1 MADEEDA
8 KQSSPWPIL
17 IVLGLVFL
25 PGAIVAYSLWYLFRY
40 QRNRPTVVGTVAA
53 AVGII
58 GLITLGIGVS
68 GLSQLFGDLS
78 NFTKYLPPLISA
90 WIGLS
95 VVLGAPTGYGFVW
108 LEARRLKRNP
118 YLTQLEGSWRYR
130 FSYRRTPL
138 QILERKKNVQK
149 LKNGL
154 LTTVKRSPMG
164 LDEKTDEVV
173 SRYSTEAAKHT
184 FITGQTGSGKSITM
198 QSLMRSDIETGKT
211 VVVID
216 FKRSPKFAA
225 MAAAFAE
232 ENGREFYH
240 FVNGDPEDYDIPR
253 SKGQCYYDPLRSG
266 TPTSKSDMVLGMRE
280 YDTSAAVYKS
290 AMQQLLQVT
299 FSMLS
304 HVNPKDTTSIDWEHG
319 GIYQLASAV
328 TGNGIHELA
337 EASSIEIEPNSPA
350 KKYPLTRIGREK
362 DNLGKKQTYYV
373 NTPIAKDAI
382 GLDELL
388 QGKTPLTHA
397 RDELQGQM
405 RTITASEYGR
415 WMRTGNAPGDR
426 EIDLFE
432 LTKQTGNVIMFSLNS
447 DSEPEF
453 AQYVGS
459 MIFSDLTNISALRRN
474 AQADNEVSIYVD
486 EFQAVPPDAVTAL
499 LEKSRESKMAMTI
512 AQQSFDQV
520 VASADKAGESYLNSI
535 LDTCGNFIAHAG
547 STEDSATRL
556 SKLLGKHFVTVYSR
570 TNENDSSF
578 LSYNRSR
585 SMDSRVAARE
595 EERWVYPPSEFMK
608 LSSPDPA
615 NGFKS
620 SAVWVTKTTA
630 DPKYSK
636 RGGGA
641 LARSV
646 WMVPPVAVLADYYSG
661 AQKELAR
668 RPKPA
673 VEKAK
678 DSSTALEHDYTRQQ
692 AVADVN
698 FDEFD
703 PEEER
708 QMFNF
713 PARNAEE
720 DDFSTYHEEDDE
732 WIMTEEPAEL
742 LESED
747 EEHKP
752 ETLSSIFSGAAP
764 APTPTLRK
772 PVGPKSP
779 QKKPELTDSDGLDSL
794 FRTTPAAAPAP
805 SKPLVQPPSP
815 AQSSQTGAPK
825 RVGLPTRPTG
835 IPTAPQQKK
844 PADAS
849 LPNIGDMSLPE
860 L

>member
-25 PGAIVAYSLWYLFRY
+25 PGAIVAYFLWYLFRY
-40 QRNRPTVVGTVAA
+40 LRNRPSVVGTVAA
-53 AVGII
+53 ILGVI
-58 GLITLGIGVS
+58 GLITLGVGVS
-68 GLSQLFGDLS
+68 GIAPLFSDLG
-78 NFTKYLPPLISA
+78 NFTKYLPSLIPA
-90 WIGLS
+90 WFGLS

-118 YLTQLEGSWRYR
+118 YLTQLEGSWRYK
-130 FSYRRTPL
+130 FDYRRTPWQL
-138 QILERKKNVQK
+138 LERKKNIQK

-154 LTTVKRSPMG
+154 LTTPKRSPMG

-173 SRYSTEAAKHT
+173 SRYATEAAKHT

-198 QSLMRSDIETGKT
+198 QSLMHSDIEMGKT

-266 TPTSKSDMVLGMRE
+266 TPTSKADMVLGMRE
-280 YDTSAAVYKS
+280 YDSAAAVYKT

-299 FSMLS
+299 FAMFKYG
-304 HVNPKDTTSIDWEHG
+304 NREIARSIDWDHG
-319 GIYQLASAV
+319 GIAQLASAV
-328 TGNGIHELA
+328 SGNGMNELV
-337 EASSIEIEPNSPA
+337 EANSDDKRFPETFKYTYTPVGEGGLNGVPKAVPVNSPVAKNAIEIGEALKSKGA
-350 KKYPLTRIGREK
+350 LT
-362 DNLGKKQTYYV
+362 QAYT
-373 NTPIAKDAI
+373 
-382 GLDELL
+382 
-388 QGKTPLTHA
+388 
-397 RDELQGQM
+397 ELQGQM

-415 WMRTGNAPGDR
+415 WMRTGNTPDDR
-426 EIDLFE
+426 EIDLFK
-432 LTKQTGNVIMFSLNS
+432 LTKQPGNVIMFSLNS

-520 VASADKAGESYLNSI
+520 VASAEKAGESYLNSI

-630 DPKYSK
+630 DPRYSK

-646 WMVPPVAVLADYYSG
+646 WMVPPVAVLSDYYSG
-661 AQKELAR
+661 AQKELIR
-668 RPKPA
+668 RPKP
-673 VEKAK
+673 VIEKAK
-678 DSSTALEHDYTRQQ
+678 NASVALEHDYSRQQ

-713 PARNAEE
+713 TPRESQD

-732 WIMTEEPAEL
+732 WTMTEEPAEL

-747 EEHKP
+747 EERKP
-752 ETLSSIFSGAAP
+752 ETLSSMFSGSAP
-764 APTPTLRK
+764 APKPPLRK

-794 FRTTPAAAPAP
+794 FRTTPNSAPAP
-805 SKPLVQPPSP
+805 SKPLAQSPSP
-815 AQSSQTGAPK
+815 AQGSGPGLPRRS
-825 RVGLPTRPTG
+825 GLPTRPTG
-835 IPTAPQQKK
+835 LPTAPKQKK
-844 PADAS
+844 TADSS
-849 LPNIGDMSLPE
+849 LSDVGDMSLPE